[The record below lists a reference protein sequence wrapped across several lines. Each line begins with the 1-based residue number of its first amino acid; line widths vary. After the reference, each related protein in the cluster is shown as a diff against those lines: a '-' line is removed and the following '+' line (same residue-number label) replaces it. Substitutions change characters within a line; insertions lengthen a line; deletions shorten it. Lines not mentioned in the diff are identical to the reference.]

1 MLDRIMMTPALYGY
15 LFDMSLREPD
25 VLRRLREETSRMP
38 EAKMLIPPEQGQL
51 MNMLV
56 QAIGARKTLELGVFT
71 GYSALWTAL
80 ALPPGGLL
88 IGCDVNKEWTDIA
101 QGYWREAGVSDRIE
115 LRLGPALKTLDRMLR
130 ESQAGTFDF
139 IFMDADKENYLEYY
153 ERALQLV
160 RPGGLIAIDNV
171 FWSGKVIDPEIRD
184 PETLALK
191 ELNERL
197 REDDRILLSILPMAD
212 GLTLALKRRL

>member
-1 MLDRIMMTPALYGY
+1 MLDRITMTPALYGY

-25 VLRRLREETSRMP
+25 VLRRLREETSQMP

-51 MNMLV
+51 MNLLV

-88 IGCDVNKEWTDIA
+88 IGCDVNKEWSDIA
-101 QGYWREAGVSDRIE
+101 QRYWREAGVSDRIE
-115 LRLGPALKTLDRMLR
+115 LHIGPALKTLDSMLR

-153 ERALQLV
+153 ERAFQLV

-171 FWSGKVIDPEIRD
+171 FWSGKVIDPEITD

-197 REDDRILLSILPMAD
+197 REDDRVLLSILPIAD

>member
-1 MLDRIMMTPALYGY
+1 MLDRIKMTPALYEY
-15 LFDMSLREPD
+15 LFDVSLREPD
-25 VLRRLREETSRMP
+25 VLRRLREESARLP
-38 EAKMLIPPEQGQL
+38 EAKMLIPAEQGQL
-51 MNMLV
+51 MNLLI
-56 QAIGARKTLELGVFT
+56 QATGAKRTLELGVFT

-88 IGCDVNKEWTDIA
+88 VACDISEEWTSIA
-101 QGYWREAGVSDRIE
+101 KRYWREAGVSDKIE
-115 LRLGPALKTLDRMLR
+115 LRIGPALKTLDCMLR

-139 IFMDADKENYLEYY
+139 VFMDADKENYVEYY

-171 FWSGKVIDPEIRD
+171 LWSGKVIDPEIKE

-197 REDDRILLSILPMAD
+197 RRDDRVLLSMLPIAD
-212 GLTLALKRRL
+212 GLTLALRRA